1 MYVRRARDREHPTL
15 LLAQGGQLRRQNEQ
29 LRPLLFSFFALGF
42 TVVCVKSGVVIKIT
56 EGCVWNCFL
65 KKEEEKPNEV
75 FFGSCFLLR
84 TEKRLPE
91 EGRRLSAETVEGSAL
106 SLEGVHDVE
115 RGDGLSLGVLGVGD
129 GVTDD
134 VLEEDLEDTSG
145 LFVDQTGDS
154 LDTAS
159 SSQTTDG
166 WLGDTLD
173 VITKNLS
180 VTLGAAFA
188 ETFTSFTT
196 TRHVCF

>member
-1 MYVRRARDREHPTL
+1 MT
-15 LLAQGGQLRRQNEQ
+15 
-29 LRPLLFSFFALGF
+29 S
-42 TVVCVKSGVVIKIT
+42 
-56 EGCVWNCFL
+56 
-65 KKEEEKPNEV
+65 EK
-75 FFGSCFLLR
+75 
-84 TEKRLPE
+84 
-91 EGRRLSAETVEGSAL
+91 GRRLSAETVEGSAL
-106 SLEGVHDVE
+106 SLEGVHNVE